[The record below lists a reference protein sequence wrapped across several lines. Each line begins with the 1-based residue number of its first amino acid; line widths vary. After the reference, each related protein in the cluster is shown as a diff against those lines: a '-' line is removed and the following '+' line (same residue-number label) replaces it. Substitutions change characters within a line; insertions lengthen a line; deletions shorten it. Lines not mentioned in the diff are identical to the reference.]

1 MNFGRDWQ
9 LLDYV
14 RNDVLR
20 THHHDLILG
29 DEKFVRSDLR
39 HLLAYKGWKA
49 SQFDI
54 RGDLLADLDL
64 GAAGHLL
71 NMQVFQHDFFNN
83 VILLSGE
90 LDRPG
95 WNRVFIIRWGL
106 SKGTTEQKP
115 ANSATTKGARFNA
128 LKFRHYVRPERLTL
142 TIFAAF
148 LTRWRH
154 PNLRVCLVLS
164 SHRPD

>member
-1 MNFGRDWQ
+1 MNFGRDGQ

-39 HLLAYKGWKA
+39 HLLAYKWWKA
-49 SQFDI
+49 PQFDI

-64 GAAGHLL
+64 GVAAGHLL

-106 SKGTTEQKP
+106 SKGTTEQK
-115 ANSATTKGARFNA
+115 TCQQ
-128 LKFRHYVRPERLTL
+128 RHSQGCS
-142 TIFAAF
+142 F
-148 LTRWRH
+148 H
-154 PNLRVCLVLS
+154 NLDPR
-164 SHRPD
+164 